1 MTTISSDSCK
11 LWRVGA
17 NLIGEVIMIPF
28 EGESL
33 EDRDDQYFHCCASGN
48 GDQVIVMRGA
58 FFLEVYTVDAEGVH
72 FERKDKINLKR
83 EILACGNA
91 GFEFD
96 FVKDIVHDVR
106 FLDPE
111 DKQILI
117 EFTKDK

>member
-33 EDRDDQYFHCCASGN
+33 EDKDDQYFHCCASGN
-48 GDQVIVMRGA
+48 GDLVIVMRGA
-58 FFLEVYTVDAEGVH
+58 FFLEVYTVDAEGVN
-72 FERKDKINLKR
+72 FDKKDKINLRR
-83 EILACGNA
+83 EILASGNA
-91 GFEFD
+91 GFDFD